1 MDPVFR
7 CRCRRSESD
16 DVKRLGRHPRYRRRA
31 LRMQTLRRMR
41 FAPRLLAIV
50 LLMMVAQQMALAAY
64 ACRMPPS
71 AIGSMLAMASMPA
84 VTDAMRET
92 CPQMH
97 GFSDRWLCTKHCAP
111 DTTLQHDIRS
121 ASVPP
126 SLLGILPSVPVD
138 VALRSL
144 AGAAPEWRYRL
155 RAPPPPA
162 TLLFCSLLI

>member
-1 MDPVFR
+1 M
-7 CRCRRSESD
+7 S
-16 DVKRLGRHPRYRRRA
+16 RLGRHARYRRRA
-31 LRMQTLRRMR
+31 LRLQTLRRMR

-50 LLMMVAQQMALAAY
+50 LLMMVGQQMALAAHV
-64 ACRMPPS
+64 CWMSPS
-71 AIGSMLAMASMPA
+71 AMGSMLAMAPTPA
-84 VTDAMRET
+84 MTDAMRKT

-97 GFSDRWLCTKHCAP
+97 GFSDRWLCAKHCAP

-126 SLLGILPSVPVD
+126 SLLGMLPPVPAD
-138 VALRSL
+138 VAFLSL

-155 RAPPPPA
+155 RTHPPPA

>member
-1 MDPVFR
+1 
-7 CRCRRSESD
+7 
-16 DVKRLGRHPRYRRRA
+16 
-31 LRMQTLRRMR
+31 MQTLRRMR

-71 AIGSMLAMASMPA
+71 AMGSMLAMASMPA
-84 VTDAMRET
+84 MSDATRET
-92 CPQMH
+92 CPQMY
-97 GFSDRWLCTKHCAP
+97 GFADRWLCTKHCAP

-121 ASVPP
+121 GSVPP
-126 SLLGILPSVPVD
+126 SLFGIPPPVPVD
-138 VALRSL
+138 AAVRSL
-144 AGAAPEWRYRL
+144 RGAAPEWRYRL

>member
-1 MDPVFR
+1 MHPVFR
-7 CRCRRSESD
+7 CRCPRSESD
-16 DVKRLGRHPRYRRRA
+16 HVKRLGRHPRYRRRA

-71 AIGSMLAMASMPA
+71 AMGSMLVMAPMPA
-84 VTDAMRET
+84 MTDAMRE
-92 CPQMH
+92 PSSQMH
-97 GFSDRWLCTKHCAP
+97 GFADRWLCTKHCAP

-121 ASVPP
+121 ASVPL
-126 SLLGILPSVPVD
+126 SLLGMRPPVMPDVVFSSVT
-138 VALRSL
+138 
-144 AGAAPEWRYRL
+144 GAAPEWRYRL